1 MHSRVDTKFVTTT
14 NLKSGE
20 VSRLLGLSADT
31 LRHYE
36 KLGLLPKAL
45 RTEGG
50 YRLYPHVTL
59 ERVRTI
65 QSALRVGFTLS
76 ELTDFLKE
84 RVGGGAPCQR
94 VAAVAS
100 QKLKALDGQIADL
113 IALRDFLSDTVKEW
127 QQRLK
132 SLPPGKRAGLL
143 DSLARAPEP
152 NLKGSL
158 NESTRVSRTKLPRR
172 VPGVYS
178 RSN

>member
-1 MHSRVDTKFVTTT
+1 MAT

-20 VSRLLGLSADT
+20 VARLTGLSADT

-50 YRLYPHVTL
+50 YRLYPPETL
-59 ERVRTI
+59 GRVRTI
-65 QSALRVGFTLS
+65 QGALRVGFTLS
-76 ELTDFLKE
+76 ELGDFLKE
-84 RVGGGAPCQR
+84 RGAGGAPCQR
-94 VAAVAS
+94 VAEMAS
-100 QKLKALDGQIADL
+100 HKLEALDGQIADL
-113 IALRDFLSDTVKEW
+113 MALRDFLSDTLTAW

-143 DSLARAPEP
+143 DSLARPPKPNSKGAP
-152 NLKGSL
+152 
-158 NESTRVSRTKLPRR
+158 NESTSVSRSQLPRR
-172 VPGVYS
+172 VSRVYS

>member
-1 MHSRVDTKFVTTT
+1 MHSRVDTESVMAT

-20 VSRLLGLSADT
+20 VARLAGLSADT

-50 YRLYPHVTL
+50 YRLYPPETL
-59 ERVRTI
+59 DRVRTI
-65 QSALRVGFTLS
+65 QGALRVGFKLS

-84 RVGGGAPCQR
+84 RGAGGAPCQR
-94 VAAVAS
+94 VAEMAS
-100 QKLKALDGQIADL
+100 HKLEALDGQIADL
-113 IALRDFLSDTVKEW
+113 MALRDFLSDTVTAW

-143 DSLARAPEP
+143 DSLARPPKP
-152 NLKGSL
+152 NSKGTP
-158 NESTRVSRTKLPRR
+158 NESTSVSRSQLPRR
-172 VPGVYS
+172 VSRVYS